1 MKTLTHRNALQC
13 TAIFQLPIA
22 LFVILSFSFTAAS
35 AKDPKILFQS
45 DEMLRIRI
53 EAPFSELARKA
64 PNSTDPYTATLI
76 LGGETEEQLAIT
88 LSARGKSR
96 RDRNLCTFPPLRVAF
111 SEKPNEL
118 SLFYKQKRLKL
129 VTHCRKSSAYQQ
141 YYLLEYTAYKLLNVM
156 TPVSLRV
163 RIAEIDY
170 VESGSGKTIATR
182 IGFFIED
189 TDDAAKRNDMKE
201 IDLPDIDMPQL
212 NTQAAARYALFQYM
226 IGNLD
231 WSMHN
236 GPEDLDCCHN
246 TKLVGAAKD
255 AVNDLI
261 PVPYDFDYSGLVNA
275 PYAAPPA
282 EIRIQTVRTRRYRG
296 FCAHNAEALSE
307 ARLIMA
313 NRQAFHDVIESIPV
327 LSDNKKRGTHKYLD
341 KFFGAIENDETMG
354 KRVLAACRD

>member
-1 MKTLTHRNALQC
+1 MKTLILRNALQC
-13 TAIFQLPIA
+13 ASLFRLPLT
-22 LFVILSFSFTAAS
+22 LFTILSFSFATAS
-35 AKDPKILFQS
+35 AKDPKVLFQS
-45 DEMLRIRI
+45 DEMLHIRI
-53 EAPFSELARKA
+53 EAPFGELTRKA

-76 LGGETEEQLAIT
+76 LNGEIKEQHAIT
-88 LSARGKSR
+88 LSARGRSR
-96 RDRNLCTFPPLRVAF
+96 RDRNLCTFPPLRIAF
-111 SEKPNEL
+111 NEKPNEP
-118 SLFYKQKRLKL
+118 SLFHKQKRLKL
-129 VTHCRKSSAYQQ
+129 VTHCKKSSAYQQ
-141 YYLLEYTAYKLLNVM
+141 YYLLEYTAYKLLNIM
-156 TPVSLRV
+156 TPISLRV
-163 RIAEIDY
+163 RMAEIDY
-170 VESGSGKTIATR
+170 VEAGSGKTIATR

-236 GPEDLDCCHN
+236 GPEDRDCCHN

-255 AVNDLI
+255 STSGLI

-275 PYAAPPA
+275 PYAVPPT

-307 ARLIMA
+307 ARLIKA
-313 NRQAFHDVIESIPV
+313 NRQAFHDVIEDVPA
-327 LSDNKKRGTHKYLD
+327 LSDSKKRKTHKYLD
-341 KFFGAIENDETMG
+341 KFFDATENDKIME